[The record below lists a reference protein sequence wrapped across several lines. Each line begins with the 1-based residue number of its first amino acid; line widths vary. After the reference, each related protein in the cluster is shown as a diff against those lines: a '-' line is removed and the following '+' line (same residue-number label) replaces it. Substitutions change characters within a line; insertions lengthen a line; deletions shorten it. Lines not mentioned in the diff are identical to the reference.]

1 MACTKNTKAKVITPD
16 GEAEVFEILA
26 RVRQGDTIA
35 PYLFVIVL
43 DYALREAISGRGVR
57 VSTD

>member
-1 MACTKNTKAKVITPD
+1 MKLSLYTD
-16 GEAEVFEILA
+16 REAEVFKILA
-26 RVRQGDTIA
+26 RVRKGDTIA